1 MRRLSDAQRQP
12 GVRRNFT
19 IRTAGFIIRG
29 YASRLLKAGFTAQ
42 SELPG
47 GAKMPEPQYMSQAKL
62 DELTAELQELR
73 TVRKP
78 AIAQQINVARTRGG
92 TDDNAEQDTVKREL
106 SFVEGKIRALEN
118 LINNAVVGNPQPAA
132 GGAGLADADDAVAIW
147 RTVTVERDNGQ
158 QAQYQITGSLES
170 DPAQGKISHLSPI
183 GKSLLG
189 KRPGDIA
196 EVQTP
201 RGNARIK
208 VIAVR

>member
-1 MRRLSDAQRQP
+1 M
-12 GVRRNFT
+12 
-19 IRTAGFIIRG
+19 
-29 YASRLLKAGFTAQ
+29 SRSKR
-42 SELPG
+42 
-47 GAKMPEPQYMSQAKL
+47 
-62 DELTAELQELR
+62 DELTAELNELR

-92 TDDNAEQDTVKREL
+92 TDDNAEQDTAKREL
-106 SFVEGKIRALEN
+106 AFVEGKIRALAN
-118 LINNAVVGNPQPAA
+118 LISNAVVSEPQP
-132 GGAGLADADDAVAIW
+132 GGGNDDGDGVADSDTDADAAVAIW

-189 KRPGDIA
+189 KRAGDVA

>member
-1 MRRLSDAQRQP
+1 
-12 GVRRNFT
+12 
-19 IRTAGFIIRG
+19 
-29 YASRLLKAGFTAQ
+29 
-42 SELPG
+42 
-47 GAKMPEPQYMSQAKL
+47 MSQAKF
-62 DELTAELQELR
+62 DALTAELNELR

-92 TDDNAEQDTVKREL
+92 TDDNAEQDTAKREL
-106 SFVEGKIRALEN
+106 AFVEGKMRALES
-118 LINNAVVGNPQPAA
+118 LISNAVVSSPPAA
-132 GGAGLADADDAVAIW
+132 GVAVDADIDDAVAIW

-170 DPAQGKISHLSPI
+170 DPAQGRISHISPI

-201 RGNARIK
+201 RGRARIK

>member
-1 MRRLSDAQRQP
+1 
-12 GVRRNFT
+12 
-19 IRTAGFIIRG
+19 
-29 YASRLLKAGFTAQ
+29 
-42 SELPG
+42 
-47 GAKMPEPQYMSQAKL
+47 MPEPQYMSQAKL

-118 LINNAVVGNPQPAA
+118 LINNAVVSNPQPAA

>member
-1 MRRLSDAQRQP
+1 
-12 GVRRNFT
+12 
-19 IRTAGFIIRG
+19 
-29 YASRLLKAGFTAQ
+29 
-42 SELPG
+42 
-47 GAKMPEPQYMSQAKL
+47 MPEPQYMSPAKL
-62 DELTAELQELR
+62 DELTAELHELR

-92 TDDNAEQDTVKREL
+92 TDDNAEQDTVKRDWA
-106 SFVEGKIRALEN
+106 FVEGKIRALES
-118 LINNAVVGNPQPAA
+118 LIGNAVVSEPPPDA
-132 GGAGLADADDAVAIW
+132 GDAGVADADADAAVAIW

-158 QAQYQITGSLES
+158 TAQYQITGSLES

-189 KRPGDIA
+189 KRAGDVA

-208 VIAVR
+208 VIAVC

>member
-1 MRRLSDAQRQP
+1 
-12 GVRRNFT
+12 
-19 IRTAGFIIRG
+19 
-29 YASRLLKAGFTAQ
+29 
-42 SELPG
+42 
-47 GAKMPEPQYMSQAKL
+47 MPEPQYMSQAKF
-62 DELTAELQELR
+62 DELTAELNELR

-92 TDDNAEQDTVKREL
+92 TDDNAEQDTAKREL
-106 SFVEGKIRALEN
+106 AFAEGKIRALEN
-118 LINNAVVGNPQPAA
+118 LISNAVVSNPQPDA
-132 GGAGLADADDAVAIW
+132 GGAANADTDDAVAIW

-170 DPAQGKISHLSPI
+170 DPAQGKISHISPI

-201 RGNARIK
+201 RGHARIK

>member
-1 MRRLSDAQRQP
+1 
-12 GVRRNFT
+12 
-19 IRTAGFIIRG
+19 
-29 YASRLLKAGFTAQ
+29 
-42 SELPG
+42 
-47 GAKMPEPQYMSQAKL
+47 MSQAKL

-118 LINNAVVGNPQPAA
+118 LINNAVVSNPQPAG
-132 GGAGLADADDAVAIW
+132 GGAGLADTDDAVAIW

-208 VIAVR
+208 VIAVC

>member
-1 MRRLSDAQRQP
+1 M
-12 GVRRNFT
+12 
-19 IRTAGFIIRG
+19 
-29 YASRLLKAGFTAQ
+29 SR
-42 SELPG
+42 S
-47 GAKMPEPQYMSQAKL
+47 KL
-62 DELTAELQELR
+62 AELTAELHELR

-92 TDDNAEQDTVKREL
+92 TDDNAEQDTVKREWA
-106 SFVEGKIRALEN
+106 FVEGKIRALES
-118 LINNAVVGNPQPAA
+118 LIGNAVVSEPPPDPGD
-132 GGAGLADADDAVAIW
+132 ADAVDANAAVAIW

-158 QAQYQITGSLES
+158 TAQYQITGSLES

-189 KRPGDIA
+189 KRAGDVA

-208 VIAVR
+208 VIAVC

>member
-1 MRRLSDAQRQP
+1 M
-12 GVRRNFT
+12 
-19 IRTAGFIIRG
+19 
-29 YASRLLKAGFTAQ
+29 SRSKR
-42 SELPG
+42 
-47 GAKMPEPQYMSQAKL
+47 
-62 DELTAELQELR
+62 DELTAELNELR

-92 TDDNAEQDTVKREL
+92 TDDNAEQDTAKREL
-106 SFVEGKIRALEN
+106 AFVEGKIRALAN
-118 LINNAVVGNPQPAA
+118 LISNAVVSEPQPD
-132 GGAGLADADDAVAIW
+132 GGDDGDGVVDSDADAAVAIW

-189 KRPGDIA
+189 KRAGDVA